1 MKKLL
6 HAVLCVSLVVSCL
19 VPVRTAAAAE
29 DAMEAVVWEDF
40 SRSEVGQVMKKTQ
53 FQCTEAEGSVTAV
66 KSLGAIGGVNAAR
79 LSYDSL
85 RGYNNIAGD
94 QGFTMRYKAPISL
107 KDITDI
113 MLYVKLPISR
123 SDEQGNNWG
132 KSGIAVMMY
141 VGDWIYLQLK
151 DQATVSY
158 LGVNSSEW
166 KTTKSQSIYCDFPSG
181 FEGYIKIS
189 LSQFQSEALG
199 DDVHNHAAENMI
211 LQLSNCG
218 GQCGDAYINAVY
230 GITKD
235 SDSVMV
241 RLNGDST
248 ARFLTTGAT
257 RADIAPESKLMG
269 NAMKAEIL
277 QDFSSYP
284 VGYDL
289 KANGMFTVQHKNDV
303 DARLVKSIGGIFPN
317 PSVELSAK
325 TLGGFHDTDPY
336 YDIKYPGET
345 RIDRMK
351 AFLFYIKCAAPH
363 PMKTD
368 SSAVRFNLHTEKD
381 GKETWTLLGNGSVMA
396 MEKGTGVWKT
406 YRSAGD
412 GNGIVYLPVNFEG
425 YVLVDINQMQMNPIA
440 DDLADRRLISSTF
453 QFQAVGGECGNGYID
468 GLYMVTDLE
477 GRSNRLITFNGCDVY
492 SLTTDSYA
500 TEKDLLNIGPTVGRT
515 YDSVAV
521 NTVENYPG
529 VRNVTKD
536 SAVLFWDSVEGADSY
551 RVDVYSE
558 QVESGVL
565 SYLCTHSRISEGAEI
580 RLTDLAEGTR
590 YSFTVT
596 ALDNM
601 GMEKAVLKRQHFM
614 TKQESTKLTDQQLS
628 TSIAHEREIEK
639 EAGAP
644 WIWIAIG
651 IAACVAA
658 AGVTV
663 TVILTRKRS
672 RRKEK

>member
-6 HAVLCVSLVVSCL
+6 HVALCLSLIVSLL
-19 VPVRTAAAAE
+19 APVRTAAAEE

-40 SRSEVGQVMKKTQ
+40 SRAQVGQAIKKMQ

-66 KSLGAIGGVNAAR
+66 ESLGAIGGVNAAR
-79 LSYDSL
+79 LSYNSL

-94 QGFTMRYKAPISL
+94 QGFTLSYKKPNPL

-113 MLYVKLPISR
+113 MIYVKLPISR

-132 KSGIAVMMY
+132 KTGIAVMMY

-166 KTTKSQSIYCDFPSG
+166 RTTKAQGIYCDFPSG
-181 FEGYIKIS
+181 FEGYIKIP
-189 LSQFQSEALG
+189 LSGFQSEALK

-211 LQLSNCG
+211 LQFSNCG
-218 GQCGDAYINAVY
+218 GQCGDAYVNAVY

-235 SDSVMV
+235 SNSVMV
-241 RLNGDST
+241 RLNGDTT

-257 RADIAPESKLMG
+257 RADIAPETKLRD
-269 NAMKAEIL
+269 NAMQAEIL
-277 QDFSSYP
+277 QDFASYP
-284 VGYDL
+284 IGYDL
-289 KANGMFTVQHKNDV
+289 KANGLFTLQHKNDV
-303 DARLVKSIGGIFPN
+303 SARLVESIGGIFKN
-317 PSVELSAK
+317 PSVELSSK
-325 TLGGFHDTDPY
+325 TVGGFHDTDPF

-345 RIDRMK
+345 RIDHMK

-363 PMKTD
+363 PLKPD
-368 SSAVRFNLHTEKD
+368 SAAVRFNLHTEKN

-396 MEKGTGVWKT
+396 MEKGTGVWKN
-406 YRSAGD
+406 YKSSGD
-412 GNGIVYLPVNFEG
+412 GNGIVYLPANFEG
-425 YVLVDINQMQMNPIA
+425 YVLVDINQMMMNPIA
-440 DDLADRRLISSTF
+440 DDLAGRSLISSTF

-468 GLYMVTDLE
+468 ALYMITELE

-492 SLTTDSYA
+492 SLVTDSYA

-515 YDSVAV
+515 YDSFSA
-521 NTVENYPG
+521 TTLEDYPG

-536 SAVLFWDSVEGADSY
+536 SAVLFWNSVEGADSY
-551 RVDVYSE
+551 RIDVYSE
-558 QVESGVL
+558 QVENGVL
-565 SYLCTHSRISEGAEI
+565 SYLCTHSKISSSAEI

-596 ALDNM
+596 AINSM
-601 GMEKAVLKRQHFM
+601 GIETAVLKRQHFM
-614 TKQESTKLTDQQLS
+614 TSQESTKLTDQQLS
-628 TSIAHEREIEK
+628 STSTHEREIEK
-639 EAGAP
+639 GADTL
-644 WIWIAIG
+644 WIWIVIAIVV
-651 IAACVAA
+651 CVAA
-658 AGVTV
+658 SVTV
-663 TVILTRKRS
+663 VVILMRKRNGG
-672 RRKEK
+672 KVK